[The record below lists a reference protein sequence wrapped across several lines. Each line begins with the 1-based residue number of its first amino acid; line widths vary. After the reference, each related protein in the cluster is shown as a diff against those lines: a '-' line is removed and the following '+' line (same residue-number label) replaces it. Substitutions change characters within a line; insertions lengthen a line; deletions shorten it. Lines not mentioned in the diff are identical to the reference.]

1 MGLLVI
7 IFIQASFYAL
17 LGLGYVL
24 IYRATRVLNLA
35 HGDLMVFGAYLF
47 LQTLIETGGNVPLAI
62 VLGLAGS
69 ALLGAVVYE
78 GVLRPLAG
86 YPVAVGVLA
95 TIALGIVL
103 RSVTTII
110 WSGQTRYPAEYIG
123 ELDRPIPVFAGLT
136 VSVIDA
142 LIILVAAAS
151 MIVLPILLQRAAVGV
166 SMRAVA
172 ENALLASQRRINIHR
187 VNALSWALA
196 TGMAGIA
203 GVFFSLKVRLGPDI
217 WYVGLAGFAPA
228 LIGGMDSLRGA
239 AVGAVIVA
247 AAEVLAS
254 RFIAPQIAL
263 AAPFLVLLVALWIRP
278 WGLYGSREE
287 LERI

>member
-1 MGLLVI
+1 MGLLVVI
-7 IFIQASFYAL
+7 LIQASFYAL

-47 LQTLIETGGNVPLAI
+47 FQALVMTGGNVPVAI
-62 VLGLAGS
+62 AVGIGGS
-69 ALLGAVVYE
+69 AVVGMIVYH
-78 GVLRPLAG
+78 GVMRPLAG

-95 TIALGIVL
+95 TIALGIIL
-103 RSVTTII
+103 RSLTTVI
-110 WSGQTRYPAEYIG
+110 WSGQTRYPSEFVG
-123 ELDRPIPVFAGLT
+123 QLGRPIELFAGIS
-136 VSVIDA
+136 VSAIDA
-142 LIILVAAAS
+142 LIMVVAVVAMAG
-151 MIVLPILLQRAAVGV
+151 LPMLLQRASVGV
-166 SMRAVA
+166 EMRAVA
-172 ENALLASQRRINIHR
+172 ENALLASQRRINIHHI
-187 VNALSWALA
+187 NALSWALA
-196 TGMAGIA
+196 TVMAAIA
-203 GVFFSLKVRLGPDI
+203 GMFFAVKVRLGPDI

-228 LIGGMDSLRGA
+228 LIGGMDSLRGVA
-239 AVGAVIVA
+239 LGALIVA

-263 AAPFLVLLVALWIRP
+263 AAPFLVLLIGLWIRP

>member
-1 MGLLVI
+1 MSLLLVI
-7 IFIQASFYAL
+7 LIQASFYAL

-47 LQTLIETGGNVPLAI
+47 FQTLVWTGGNVSIALSA
-62 VLGLAGS
+62 GLAGS
-69 ALLGAVVYE
+69 ALLGIVVYQ

-103 RSVTTII
+103 RSIITLI
-110 WSGQTRYPAEYIG
+110 WSGQTRYPSEYIG
-123 ELDRPIPVFAGLT
+123 QLGRPIEIASGLT

-142 LIILVAAAS
+142 LIIVVAIAALTG
-151 MIVLPILLQRAAVGV
+151 LPLLLQRASIGV
-166 SMRAVA
+166 DMRAVA

-187 VNALSWALA
+187 INALSWALA
-196 TGMAGIA
+196 TVMAGVA

-228 LIGGMDSLRGA
+228 LIGGMDSLRGVA
-239 AVGAVIVA
+239 IGAVIVA
-247 AAEVLAS
+247 AAEVLAA

>member
-1 MGLLVI
+1 MSLLVVI
-7 IFIQASFYAL
+7 LIQASFYAL

-47 LQTLIETGGNVPLAI
+47 FQALVWTGGNVSIALSA
-62 VLGLAGS
+62 GLAGS
-69 ALLGAVVYE
+69 ALLGIVVYH

-103 RSVTTII
+103 RSIITLI
-110 WSGQTRYPAEYIG
+110 WSGQTRYPSEYIG
-123 ELDRPIPVFAGLT
+123 QLGRPIEIVSGLS
-136 VSVIDA
+136 VSLIDA
-142 LIILVAAAS
+142 LIILVAIAALS
-151 MIVLPILLQRAAVGV
+151 GLPLLLQRASIGV
-166 SMRAVA
+166 DMRAVA

-187 VNALSWALA
+187 INAMSWALA
-196 TGMAGIA
+196 TVMAGVA
-203 GVFFSLKVRLGPDI
+203 GIFFSLKVRLGPDI

-228 LIGGMDSLRGA
+228 LIGGMDSLRGVA
-239 AVGAVIVA
+239 IGAVIVA
-247 AAEVLAS
+247 AAEVLAA